1 MFYKDTVAAIATS
14 SKNGSISVIRVSG
27 EESLKCVSKIF
38 YNDKK
43 KNINLT
49 SYETHTIHY
58 GFICD
63 ENFEIIDEV
72 IVLIMKSPRS
82 YTAEDV
88 VEIQCHG
95 GSMICQLVLIT
106 LMKTGVR
113 IAEPG

>member
-49 SYETHTIHY
+49 SYETHTIHH
-58 GFICD
+58 GFISA
-63 ENFEIIDEV
+63 ENFAKYFHKNKQNICIKNAKEI
-72 IVLIMKSPRS
+72 
-82 YTAEDV
+82 
-88 VEIQCHG
+88 
-95 GSMICQLVLIT
+95 
-106 LMKTGVR
+106 
-113 IAEPG
+113 